1 MHNTREAEPVP
12 GVADARRHRRV
23 GGTGIAALE
32 GRPRPIVPA
41 TDTPPREALKRS
53 RMQRSIHDA
62 RILIVDD
69 EPDNVALLRRIL
81 EADGYVHVH
90 STNDPTEVPALT
102 LELDPDLVLL
112 DVLMPQMT
120 GHDVLRRLREP
131 DVHDPSRP
139 VLVLTSDHSRQAQRE
154 AWAAGSKDFLT
165 KPLSPSEVRMRV
177 RNLLETR
184 LLHLELREHAQVLEH
199 RVRCR
204 TADLE
209 EARLQILYRLAR
221 AAEYRDDDT
230 GQHTRRVG
238 RMAEQIA
245 RTLGLSEREAG
256 DIRLAAPLHDVGK
269 IGVPDAILLS
279 GGRLTD
285 AEFEVMKTHCT
296 IGHELLS
303 SDDVPVLAYAAEIA
317 LTHHER
323 WDGSGYPHGSR
334 GQDIPLPGRIVAVA
348 DVFDALTHTRPYK
361 KPWPPGVAADY
372 IAGLAGVQ
380 FDPAVVGA
388 FDRVLDLPMAEVA

>member
-1 MHNTREAEPVP
+1 
-12 GVADARRHRRV
+12 
-23 GGTGIAALE
+23 
-32 GRPRPIVPA
+32 
-41 TDTPPREALKRS
+41 
-53 RMQRSIHDA
+53 MQRSIHDA

-81 EADGYVHVH
+81 EADGYTDVH
-90 STNDPTEVPALT
+90 STNDPRDVPALT
-102 LELDPDLVLL
+102 LDLDPDLVLL
-112 DVLMPQMT
+112 DVLMPRMT
-120 GHDVLRRLREP
+120 GHAVLSRLREP
-131 DVHDPSRP
+131 DLHDPSRP

-184 LLHLELREHAQVLEH
+184 LLHLELREHAEVLED
-199 RVRCR
+199 RVRRR

-238 RMAEQIA
+238 CMAEQIA
-245 RTLGLSEREAG
+245 HTLGLSEREAG

-279 GGRLTD
+279 AGRLSG
-285 AEFEVMKTHCT
+285 AEFEVMQSHCA

-303 SDDVPVLAYAAEIA
+303 SEDVPLLACAAEIA

-323 WDGSGYPHGSR
+323 WDGSGYPNGWHGEE
-334 GQDIPLPGRIVAVA
+334 IPLPGRIVAVA
-348 DVFDALTHTRPYK
+348 DVFDALTHSRPYK
-361 KPWPPGVAADY
+361 RPWPPEVAAEY
-372 IAGLAGVQ
+372 IAGFAGVQ
-380 FDPAVVGA
+380 FDPAVVDA
-388 FDRVLDLPMAEVA
+388 FVRVLDLPMAEVA